1 VGKDK
6 AEAQEGEVMH
16 IYIPTYRRTHRQR
29 TWQFLSDYWRERTTF
44 VCDKYDAALLLEI
57 DGVYE
62 RNILI
67 HPKSIKTIAQ
77 KRAWIIK
84 NAKERYILMLDDD
97 LRFCAR
103 TYKSDGTFTLPNAK
117 PKAVAAALV
126 NLWDKLSGGEYAHAG
141 FGARQGNN
149 NVADRG
155 WRENARMIYALGY
168 DLKVVRKVCRLG
180 RIETREDMDYTLQLL
195 RAGYKNCINVEM
207 VVDQYFNAVGGA
219 REERT
224 MESSN
229 KDAEKLAK
237 LHPGLV
243 KVVERA
249 YKQSIPRKEVVVQWR
264 KALNHG

>member
-1 VGKDK
+1 
-6 AEAQEGEVMH
+6 ML

-29 TWQFLSDYWRERTTF
+29 TWQFLSEYWRKRTRF
-44 VCDKYDAALLLEI
+44 VCDAEDRELLLERDI
-57 DGVYE
+57 GIKRSHIVV
-62 RNILI
+62 
-67 HPKSIKTIAQ
+67 HPRSVKTIAQ
-77 KRAWIIK
+77 KRAWIIE
-84 NAKERYILMLDDD
+84 NARDYHILMLDDD
-97 LRFCAR
+97 LRFCNR
-103 TYKSDGTFTLPNAK
+103 VYSSDTAWTLPNAT
-117 PKAVAAALV
+117 PAAVGRALHE
-126 NLWDKLSGGEYAHAG
+126 LEDKFSRGYAHVG

-149 NVADRG
+149 TLADRG

-168 DLKVVRKVCRLG
+168 NLKVVRKVCELG

-224 MESSN
+224 MERSN

-243 KVVERA
+243 KVVERN
-249 YKQSIPRKEVVVQWR
+249 YKQSTPRKEVVVQWR
-264 KALNHG
+264 KACKHG